1 VSEAWGGFVLGL
13 RSAVIALVASAAL
26 VLVLA
31 GVNAGVFT
39 APSPPVSDPS
49 PAAAHPDA
57 AASPPAAVLPDVPA
71 SPPAA
76 VLPDVPADV
85 PAPQPAPHSMPVQWE
100 PVTHPTSYRRVAVQR
115 QPVPAAHQPVP
126 VAPVQNRQPVSPPP
140 VSALPVSRSKSRTV
154 NTEPCSCDGS
164 MRRVP
169 THWDPPTD

>member
-1 VSEAWGGFVLGL
+1 VLGL

-31 GVNAGVFT
+31 GVNAGVFA
-39 APSPPVSDPS
+39 APSPPPADPP
-49 PAAAHPDA
+49 PAAAHPEA

-71 SPPAA
+71 SPPAP
-76 VLPDVPADV
+76 VHPDVPA
-85 PAPQPAPHSMPVQWE
+85 AQPAPHSMPMQGG
-100 PVTHPTSYRRVAVQR
+100 PVAHPTNYRPVAVQR
-115 QPVPAAHQPVP
+115 QPVLAAHQSVP

-140 VSALPVSRSKSRTV
+140 ASALPVSGSKSRTV

-169 THWDPPTD
+169 THWDPPRD

>member
-31 GVNAGVFT
+31 GVNAGVFA
-39 APSPPVSDPS
+39 APSPAPSDPP

-71 SPPAA
+71 SPPAP
-76 VLPDVPADV
+76 VLPVVPAPA
-85 PAPQPAPHSMPVQWE
+85 PAPQPMPVQWG
-100 PVTHPTSYRRVAVQR
+100 PVTHSTGYRRVTVQR
-115 QPVPAAHQPVP
+115 QPLPAAHQPVP
-126 VAPVQNRQPVSPPP
+126 VAPVQNRLPVSPPP
-140 VSALPVSRSKSRTV
+140 ASASPVSGSKSRTV

-169 THWDPPTD
+169 THWDPPRD

>member
-1 VSEAWGGFVLGL
+1 MLSL

-39 APSPPVSDPS
+39 APSPPPSDPS

-71 SPPAA
+71 A
-76 VLPDVPADV
+76 VLPDA
-85 PAPQPAPHSMPVQWE
+85 PAPQSMPVHGE
-100 PVTHPTSYRRVAVQR
+100 PVAHPTSYHRVAVQR

-126 VAPVQNRQPVSPPP
+126 VAPVQNRQPVSPP

-169 THWDPPTD
+169 THWDPPED